1 MFKWFHFRGNLEKQ
15 CILTFLV
22 GIPLSPD
29 CCAEDRGLKRSPDKD
44 SLWKKNGWI
53 YGSWLACVR
62 RVLHARGKLPCTH
75 PKWFD
80 FLFLSLLG
88 WGQKTTSHPG
98 LVVTESCGT
107 WRDAHRS
114 WWVGRSILFVVC
126 VLVSLSPNCGLLGI
140 CVSKT
145 LTMHEAIL
153 TKTAVSQAKGI

>member
-1 MFKWFHFRGNLEKQ
+1 MFKWFHFRRNLEIQ
-15 CILTFLV
+15 CNLTFLCGV
-22 GIPLSPD
+22 PLAPD
-29 CCAEDRGLKRSPDKD
+29 CFTEGCRLKRSRGKTHCG
-44 SLWKKNGWI
+44 KNGWI

-62 RVLHARGKLPCTH
+62 RVLRARGRLPCTH

-88 WGQKTTSHPG
+88 WGQKTASHPV

-114 WWVGRSILFVVC
+114 WWVGGSILFVVC

-145 LTMHEAIL
+145 LTMQEAIL
-153 TKTAVSQAKGI
+153 TETAVSQAKGI